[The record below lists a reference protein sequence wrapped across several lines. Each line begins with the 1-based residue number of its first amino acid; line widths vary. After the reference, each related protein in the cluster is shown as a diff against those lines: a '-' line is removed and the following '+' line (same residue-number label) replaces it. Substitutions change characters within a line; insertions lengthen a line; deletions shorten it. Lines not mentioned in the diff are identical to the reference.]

1 MKIKTNIKECIR
13 KIIIITTI
21 RPTNFTYVMVVTF
34 KFAKTLH
41 CDVKLLS
48 NAVLLGNDE
57 IYGEL
62 PPNDTILPFLFPTV
76 VYRREKRSMTVGKT
90 VKV

>member
-1 MKIKTNIKECIR
+1 MKIKTNIHER
-13 KIIIITTI
+13 ITTI
-21 RPTNFTYVMVVTF
+21 RPTNLTYVMVVTF
-34 KFAKTLH
+34 KFAKTLP

-62 PPNDTILPFLFPTV
+62 PPNDTILLFLFPTV
-76 VYRREKRSMTVGKT
+76 VYRYEKRSMTAGKT
-90 VKV
+90 VEV

>member
-1 MKIKTNIKECIR
+1 MKIKTNIQER
-13 KIIIITTI
+13 ITTI
-21 RPTNFTYVMVVTF
+21 RPTNLTYVMVVTF
-34 KFAKTLH
+34 KFAKTLP

-57 IYGEL
+57 IYGEP

-76 VYRREKRSMTVGKT
+76 VYRHEKRSMTAEKT
-90 VKV
+90 VEV